1 MKNQKIF
8 GYIFIVLTILLML
21 AMIGQ
26 LPKLLRDIFK
36 IFTGKSDLQLA
47 GKIIGTVVYLLF
59 HAAFTALLWII
70 GRQWTKNNL

>member
-8 GYIFIVLTILLML
+8 GYIFIVLAILLTL
-21 AMIGQ
+21 ALIGQ

-36 IFTGKSDLQLA
+36 IFTGKSDLEFA

-59 HAAFTALLWII
+59 HAAFTFLLWII
-70 GRQWTKNNL
+70 GKGWTKNNL